1 MRTNTLWMLF
11 LKDLNDED
19 KERVGNILNIIG
31 YDRATEEPRRISEQA
46 LGENQRERNGGQTQS
61 VRRGR
66 EGDGRGLT
74 HEETSSLPIITTR
87 CINMRPII

>member
-31 YDRATEEPRRISEQA
+31 YDRGTEKE
-46 LGENQRERNGGQTQS
+46 LRNGE
-61 VRRGR
+61 R
-66 EGDGRGLT
+66 ENKEVFSYNKD
-74 HEETSSLPIITTR
+74 
-87 CINMRPII
+87 